1 MACRQ
6 MNLSPRLGVLSRV
19 LRRCRHA
26 GLPKCRLSLSQISRY
41 LRPPWGSCQVERWYG
56 LTRQRTTGLESLPFE
71 TSHVATRKHPLR
83 LIPKYFSERF
93 SNSLSPFK
101 WSWPKLQQAS
111 YWAVPAAIRFN
122 WGSAPQICCWSFIQ
136 LLASNIAQTWEIG
149 RIGRI

>member
-1 MACRQ
+1 M
-6 MNLSPRLGVLSRV
+6 PW
-19 LRRCRHA
+19 HA
-26 GLPKCRLSLSQISRY
+26 ARIWVQGLAFFHESCADAAMVMGFDARLPKCRLSLSIYKDLQISQTS
-41 LRPPWGSCQVERWYG
+41 LRF
-56 LTRQRTTGLESLPFE
+56 LPGGKMIWPHASKDNS
-71 TSHVATRKHPLR
+71 SHVATRKHPLR

-111 YWAVPAAIRFN
+111 YWALPAAIRFN

-149 RIGRI
+149 SI